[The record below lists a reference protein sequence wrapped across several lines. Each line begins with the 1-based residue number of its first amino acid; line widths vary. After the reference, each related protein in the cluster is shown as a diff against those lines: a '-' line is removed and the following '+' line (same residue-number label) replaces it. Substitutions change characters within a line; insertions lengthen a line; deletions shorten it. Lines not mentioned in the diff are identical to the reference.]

1 MEFKNDITKYPKN
14 TLVIEYPFHVG
25 GQFADRS
32 FWMGTL
38 NGEVLDYHLKENLI
52 KQAKKLKINW
62 VVLRW
67 KKGKPLRKV
76 IIQSSKSR
84 TKKERK
90 R

>member
-1 MEFKNDITKYPKN
+1 MEFLNEEKDYPKD
-14 TLVIEYPFHVG
+14 TLIIEYPFHVG

-52 KQAKKLKINW
+52 KQAKQLKINW
-62 VVLRW
+62 IVLRW

-76 IIQSSKSR
+76 IIQSSESR
-84 TKKERK
+84 TKEVQGR
-90 R
+90 